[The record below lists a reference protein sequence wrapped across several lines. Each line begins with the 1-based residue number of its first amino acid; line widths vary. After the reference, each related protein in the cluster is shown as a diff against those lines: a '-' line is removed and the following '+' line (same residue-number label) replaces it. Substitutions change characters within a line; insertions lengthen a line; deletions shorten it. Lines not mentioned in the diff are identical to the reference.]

1 MQRNLQFLNDK
12 IFSRNIRTSK
22 KNIISNDKKIN
33 KIDFYKNKKP
43 FNVDGIDTNKILV
56 SKRESYDNNGS
67 FEYFIGYNDSDNI
80 RPFCIMFSQMIG
92 SVKC

>member
-12 IFSRNIRTSK
+12 IFSR
-22 KNIISNDKKIN
+22 NIISNDKKIN

-43 FNVDGIDTNKILV
+43 FNVHGIDINKILV

-67 FEYFIGYNDSDNI
+67 FEFFIRYNDSDDI
-80 RPFCIMFSQMIG
+80 RPLCIMFSQMIG